1 MDLYWSPFIVI
12 GNESDDSSRGNCSE
26 FKDMNLLHL
35 RDYAG
40 YYVATVIVATLNI
53 LICTY
58 GFHVCSLQRVRRPAL
73 VFLLTGLTVCEL
85 LFNLGIVILKSL
97 LLALRYNVL
106 ASSWRLPMVT
116 VSWTITLAMAIV
128 TGFHL
133 MRNWTVVFIAMF
145 RYIAIS
151 RPLKTY
157 RFFVKSILRPSYL
170 VAMVCV
176 FMLGIPRVFEYQLF
190 YCTEFQ
196 LLVWL
201 DGYLAKQATYKWI
214 YFTVLLFLFQSGGP
228 VLLVGLINGL
238 TSRAICLYNRR
249 RSFQTLLMR
258 RQQHSADKTVIL
270 LSIIFFVCEM
280 PAFVNKLMPCF
291 NIPRRADLMYA
302 FLANLFT
309 CIDSSLNF
317 FVYLVASGNCGIFDL
332 SRLWFSSSFFV
343 VFCWYFLEKTSW
355 RDWLYKTKS

>member
-1 MDLYWSPFIVI
+1 MYSFWSPFII
-12 GNESDDSSRGNCSE
+12 ITNDSNGTQHGNCNE
-26 FKDMNLLHL
+26 FKDMNLRHL

-40 YYVATVIVATLNI
+40 YYIATVIVAALNI

-85 LFNLGIVILKSL
+85 LFNLSLVILKSL
-97 LLALRYNVL
+97 LLALRYNAL
-106 ASSWRLPMVT
+106 TSYWRFPMVT
-116 VSWTITLAMAIV
+116 VSWIITVAMAIV

-170 VAMVCV
+170 ITMACV
-176 FMLGIPRVFEYQLF
+176 FMLGMPRVFEYQLL
-190 YCTEFQ
+190 YCKENH

-201 DGYLAKQATYKWI
+201 EAYLAKQNVYKWM

-270 LSIIFFVCEM
+270 LSVIFFVCEM

-291 NIPRRADLMYA
+291 KIPPRADQMYV

-332 SRLWFSSSFFV
+332 SRL
-343 VFCWYFLEKTSW
+343 
-355 RDWLYKTKS
+355 